1 MEFKGQ
7 DVLTQIR
14 KQKPDPQS
22 EANLSTKNKLIRQL
36 KAEETVVWN
45 TNKPE
50 GVSLK
55 KWSSERIPLYESRS

>member
-22 EANLSTKNKLIRQL
+22 EANLSTIKKLIRQL
-36 KAEETVVWN
+36 KVEETVVWN

-55 KWSSERIPLYESRS
+55 KW

>member
-22 EANLSTKNKLIRQL
+22 EANLSTINKLIRQL
-36 KAEETVVWN
+36 KVEETVVWN

-55 KWSSERIPLYESRS
+55 NGDDFK